1 MVILLEHTW
10 SSKKLFLFT
19 ALPVFGSGHVDV
31 PVFKDIRGSFEVFWE
46 ESILNA
52 SGISFRPEN
61 AHHSYNHNRKTL
73 RGLHYQLHPYGQ
85 DKLVSCVRGSVY
97 DVMVDMR
104 KDSPTYLQWTGI
116 ELHAAS
122 GRSVFIPAGC
132 AHGFVTLEPDT
143 TIAYLISGLY
153 NPSAAATVRW
163 DDPLIRIQWPELEG
177 EYFISERDRN
187 AAFLAQ

>member
-1 MVILLEHTW
+1 
-10 SSKKLFLFT
+10 LFT
-19 ALPVFGSGHVDV
+19 PLSILGSGYVDV

-52 SGISFRPEN
+52 AGISFRPEN
-61 AHHSYNHNRKTL
+61 AHHSYNHHQKTL
-73 RGLHYQLHPYGQ
+73 RGLHYQLDPYGQ
-85 DKLVSCVRGSVY
+85 DKLVSCVSGSVY

-104 KDSPTYLQWTGI
+104 KDSPTYLQWSGI

-132 AHGFVTLEPDT
+132 AHGFVTLKPDT

-163 DDPLIRIQWPELEG
+163 DDPLIQIQWPEVEG
-177 EYFISERDRN
+177 AYFISERDSN
-187 AAFLAQ
+187 APFLTQ